1 MGVFSE
7 IAMEQQNSMFDS
19 SAAFEDDEAFELEE
33 MESLPVPPVGT
44 DTVPVSAASV
54 SAGETALA
62 DAEEEP
68 ADEVAPAGEE
78 KSAEEG
84 NSAQPP
90 AAEDEEK
97 KRAEYEAAEAQRK
110 AEFDAKQQA
119 KKAAEQEQIARL
131 EAMSDEEVI
140 AASTQR
146 VSTDVEKLTRRNMKE
161 CVSEHIQM
169 LCMED
174 TAFARLTMHPK
185 KNMIRCFQYIN
196 RKAWDYVQD
205 ELKASGTR
213 PGPGQQTYGCDV
225 PDDMC
230 YQWAEDY
237 FRDPDAKEDHEDEEK
252 FVPKPYAGKDGFV
265 VREFQADRT
274 YRKESLPNSKLYCQE
289 IRRTIYDRE
298 LKPRSY
304 YWGMYKQ
311 RNMRWISCS
320 PCSYDWHGAENG
332 RVYGKTLPHLEK
344 HELRCTGLVQWIR
357 KQKSID
363 PESYLA
369 VWRRLPQMEQ
379 IWKSGLSKLTKEC
392 FKNCDVVRQMILY
405 PEAPRL
411 IRALGLDSQ
420 GFNRL
425 RQMDG
430 DTEDLGWLQVE
441 KKRGKPITNEL
452 LRWFRIHKI
461 RAKDILFIVD
471 RMSPLQIRNY
481 LQKQKKYFDGSCRQA
496 LITWQ
501 DYMAMAQRLHI
512 DTSDEIIYRV
522 RKLRQRHDELVIQ
535 CEAGS
540 LELQA
545 EKMAEKYPNV
555 DGICREL
562 QKKYTYAEEEYM
574 VVAPENIFAIIKEGR
589 MLHHC
594 VGNDGSGERYYER
607 MERRE
612 SFILFLRRTDE
623 PEDPYYTLEIEPDG
637 TVRQKRTLFDR
648 QHEDIEQA
656 TDFLRRWQKVIAER
670 LTGRDLK
677 LAAESRILREKEFIQ
692 LKKDRVIIHTGHL
705 AGRLLADVLMA
716 DLMENTDSIQSPALA
731 AAA

>member
-1 MGVFSE
+1 M
-7 IAMEQQNSMFDS
+7 Q
-19 SAAFEDDEAFELEE
+19 
-33 MESLPVPPVGT
+33 T
-44 DTVPVSAASV
+44 
-54 SAGETALA
+54 
-62 DAEEEP
+62 
-68 ADEVAPAGEE
+68 E
-78 KSAEEG
+78 KYFA
-84 NSAQPP
+84 
-90 AAEDEEK
+90 
-97 KRAEYEAAEAQRK
+97 YLIQR
-110 AEFDAKQQA
+110 
-119 KKAAEQEQIARL
+119 
-131 EAMSDEEVI
+131 
-140 AASTQR
+140 
-146 VSTDVEKLTRRNMKE
+146 
-161 CVSEHIQM
+161 C
-169 LCMED
+169 
-174 TAFARLTMHPK
+174 
-185 KNMIRCFQYIN
+185 
-196 RKAWDYVQD
+196 
-205 ELKASGTR
+205 
-213 PGPGQQTYGCDV
+213 
-225 PDDMC
+225 
-230 YQWAEDY
+230 
-237 FRDPDAKEDHEDEEK
+237 
-252 FVPKPYAGKDGFV
+252 KDGFV

-481 LQKQKKYFDGSCRQA
+481 LQKQR
-496 LITWQ
+496 
-501 DYMAMAQRLHI
+501 
-512 DTSDEIIYRV
+512 
-522 RKLRQRHDELVIQ
+522 
-535 CEAGS
+535 
-540 LELQA
+540 
-545 EKMAEKYPNV
+545 
-555 DGICREL
+555 
-562 QKKYTYAEEEYM
+562 
-574 VVAPENIFAIIKEGR
+574 
-589 MLHHC
+589 
-594 VGNDGSGERYYER
+594 
-607 MERRE
+607 
-612 SFILFLRRTDE
+612 
-623 PEDPYYTLEIEPDG
+623 
-637 TVRQKRTLFDR
+637 
-648 QHEDIEQA
+648 
-656 TDFLRRWQKVIAER
+656 
-670 LTGRDLK
+670 
-677 LAAESRILREKEFIQ
+677 
-692 LKKDRVIIHTGHL
+692 
-705 AGRLLADVLMA
+705 
-716 DLMENTDSIQSPALA
+716 SI
-731 AAA
+731 

>member
-97 KRAEYEAAEAQRK
+97 KRAEHEAAEAQRK

-252 FVPKPYAGKDGFV
+252 FVPKPYIP
-265 VREFQADRT
+265 VRTLCTLFQEQYAQLSSYSKSDRICIST
-274 YRKESLPNSKLYCQE
+274 KLSSPSFLKLLSVSSCLIHNPTQKASRCPSLQGHC
-289 IRRTIYDRE
+289 I
-298 LKPRSY
+298 LK
-304 YWGMYKQ
+304 
-311 RNMRWISCS
+311 
-320 PCSYDWHGAENG
+320 
-332 RVYGKTLPHLEK
+332 
-344 HELRCTGLVQWIR
+344 
-357 KQKSID
+357 
-363 PESYLA
+363 
-369 VWRRLPQMEQ
+369 
-379 IWKSGLSKLTKEC
+379 
-392 FKNCDVVRQMILY
+392 
-405 PEAPRL
+405 
-411 IRALGLDSQ
+411 
-420 GFNRL
+420 
-425 RQMDG
+425 
-430 DTEDLGWLQVE
+430 
-441 KKRGKPITNEL
+441 EL
-452 LRWFRIHKI
+452 LFPHTR
-461 RAKDILFIVD
+461 
-471 RMSPLQIRNY
+471 
-481 LQKQKKYFDGSCRQA
+481 G
-496 LITWQ
+496 
-501 DYMAMAQRLHI
+501 
-512 DTSDEIIYRV
+512 
-522 RKLRQRHDELVIQ
+522 
-535 CEAGS
+535 
-540 LELQA
+540 
-545 EKMAEKYPNV
+545 
-555 DGICREL
+555 
-562 QKKYTYAEEEYM
+562 
-574 VVAPENIFAIIKEGR
+574 
-589 MLHHC
+589 
-594 VGNDGSGERYYER
+594 
-607 MERRE
+607 
-612 SFILFLRRTDE
+612 ILFL
-623 PEDPYYTLEIEPDG
+623 
-637 TVRQKRTLFDR
+637 
-648 QHEDIEQA
+648 
-656 TDFLRRWQKVIAER
+656 
-670 LTGRDLK
+670 
-677 LAAESRILREKEFIQ
+677 
-692 LKKDRVIIHTGHL
+692 
-705 AGRLLADVLMA
+705 
-716 DLMENTDSIQSPALA
+716 
-731 AAA
+731 

>member
-97 KRAEYEAAEAQRK
+97 KR
-110 AEFDAKQQA
+110 
-119 KKAAEQEQIARL
+119 AEQEQIARL

-252 FVPKPYAGKDGFV
+252 FVPKPYAGKSS
-265 VREFQADRT
+265 A
-274 YRKESLPNSKLYCQE
+274 KSKPKKV
-289 IRRTIYDRE
+289 T
-298 LKPRSY
+298 
-304 YWGMYKQ
+304 
-311 RNMRWISCS
+311 
-320 PCSYDWHGAENG
+320 
-332 RVYGKTLPHLEK
+332 
-344 HELRCTGLVQWIR
+344 
-357 KQKSID
+357 
-363 PESYLA
+363 
-369 VWRRLPQMEQ
+369 
-379 IWKSGLSKLTKEC
+379 
-392 FKNCDVVRQMILY
+392 
-405 PEAPRL
+405 
-411 IRALGLDSQ
+411 
-420 GFNRL
+420 
-425 RQMDG
+425 
-430 DTEDLGWLQVE
+430 E
-441 KKRGKPITNEL
+441 KKKTEPKAAPKQEEKKPSQDGQMSL
-452 LRWFRIHKI
+452 LDFGM
-461 RAKDILFIVD
+461 AK
-471 RMSPLQIRNY
+471 
-481 LQKQKKYFDGSCRQA
+481 
-496 LITWQ
+496 
-501 DYMAMAQRLHI
+501 
-512 DTSDEIIYRV
+512 
-522 RKLRQRHDELVIQ
+522 
-535 CEAGS
+535 AG
-540 LELQA
+540 
-545 EKMAEKYPNV
+545 
-555 DGICREL
+555 
-562 QKKYTYAEEEYM
+562 
-574 VVAPENIFAIIKEGR
+574 
-589 MLHHC
+589 
-594 VGNDGSGERYYER
+594 
-607 MERRE
+607 
-612 SFILFLRRTDE
+612 
-623 PEDPYYTLEIEPDG
+623 
-637 TVRQKRTLFDR
+637 
-648 QHEDIEQA
+648 
-656 TDFLRRWQKVIAER
+656 
-670 LTGRDLK
+670 
-677 LAAESRILREKEFIQ
+677 
-692 LKKDRVIIHTGHL
+692 
-705 AGRLLADVLMA
+705 
-716 DLMENTDSIQSPALA
+716 
-731 AAA
+731 

>member
-97 KRAEYEAAEAQRK
+97 KRAEH
-110 AEFDAKQQA
+110 
-119 KKAAEQEQIARL
+119 EQIARL

-252 FVPKPYAGKDGFV
+252 FVPKPYAGKSS
-265 VREFQADRT
+265 A
-274 YRKESLPNSKLYCQE
+274 KSKP
-289 IRRTIYDRE
+289 
-298 LKPRSY
+298 K
-304 YWGMYKQ
+304 K
-311 RNMRWISCS
+311 
-320 PCSYDWHGAENG
+320 A
-332 RVYGKTLPHLEK
+332 
-344 HELRCTGLVQWIR
+344 
-357 KQKSID
+357 
-363 PESYLA
+363 A
-369 VWRRLPQMEQ
+369 
-379 IWKSGLSKLTKEC
+379 
-392 FKNCDVVRQMILY
+392 
-405 PEAPRL
+405 
-411 IRALGLDSQ
+411 
-420 GFNRL
+420 
-425 RQMDG
+425 
-430 DTEDLGWLQVE
+430 E
-441 KKRGKPITNEL
+441 KKKTEPKAAPKQEEKKPSQDGQMSL
-452 LRWFRIHKI
+452 LDFGM
-461 RAKDILFIVD
+461 AK
-471 RMSPLQIRNY
+471 
-481 LQKQKKYFDGSCRQA
+481 
-496 LITWQ
+496 
-501 DYMAMAQRLHI
+501 
-512 DTSDEIIYRV
+512 
-522 RKLRQRHDELVIQ
+522 
-535 CEAGS
+535 AG
-540 LELQA
+540 
-545 EKMAEKYPNV
+545 
-555 DGICREL
+555 
-562 QKKYTYAEEEYM
+562 
-574 VVAPENIFAIIKEGR
+574 
-589 MLHHC
+589 
-594 VGNDGSGERYYER
+594 
-607 MERRE
+607 
-612 SFILFLRRTDE
+612 
-623 PEDPYYTLEIEPDG
+623 
-637 TVRQKRTLFDR
+637 
-648 QHEDIEQA
+648 
-656 TDFLRRWQKVIAER
+656 
-670 LTGRDLK
+670 
-677 LAAESRILREKEFIQ
+677 
-692 LKKDRVIIHTGHL
+692 
-705 AGRLLADVLMA
+705 
-716 DLMENTDSIQSPALA
+716 
-731 AAA
+731 

>member
-1 MGVFSE
+1 MPFFAKGDFTMGVFSE

-97 KRAEYEAAEAQRK
+97 KR
-110 AEFDAKQQA
+110 
-119 KKAAEQEQIARL
+119 AEQEQIARL

-252 FVPKPYAGKDGFV
+252 FVPKPYAGKSS
-265 VREFQADRT
+265 A
-274 YRKESLPNSKLYCQE
+274 KSKP
-289 IRRTIYDRE
+289 
-298 LKPRSY
+298 K
-304 YWGMYKQ
+304 K
-311 RNMRWISCS
+311 
-320 PCSYDWHGAENG
+320 A
-332 RVYGKTLPHLEK
+332 
-344 HELRCTGLVQWIR
+344 
-357 KQKSID
+357 
-363 PESYLA
+363 A
-369 VWRRLPQMEQ
+369 
-379 IWKSGLSKLTKEC
+379 
-392 FKNCDVVRQMILY
+392 
-405 PEAPRL
+405 
-411 IRALGLDSQ
+411 
-420 GFNRL
+420 
-425 RQMDG
+425 
-430 DTEDLGWLQVE
+430 E
-441 KKRGKPITNEL
+441 KKKTEPKAAPKQEEKKPSQDGQMSL
-452 LRWFRIHKI
+452 LDFGM
-461 RAKDILFIVD
+461 AK
-471 RMSPLQIRNY
+471 
-481 LQKQKKYFDGSCRQA
+481 
-496 LITWQ
+496 
-501 DYMAMAQRLHI
+501 
-512 DTSDEIIYRV
+512 
-522 RKLRQRHDELVIQ
+522 
-535 CEAGS
+535 AG
-540 LELQA
+540 
-545 EKMAEKYPNV
+545 
-555 DGICREL
+555 
-562 QKKYTYAEEEYM
+562 
-574 VVAPENIFAIIKEGR
+574 
-589 MLHHC
+589 
-594 VGNDGSGERYYER
+594 
-607 MERRE
+607 
-612 SFILFLRRTDE
+612 
-623 PEDPYYTLEIEPDG
+623 
-637 TVRQKRTLFDR
+637 
-648 QHEDIEQA
+648 
-656 TDFLRRWQKVIAER
+656 
-670 LTGRDLK
+670 
-677 LAAESRILREKEFIQ
+677 
-692 LKKDRVIIHTGHL
+692 
-705 AGRLLADVLMA
+705 
-716 DLMENTDSIQSPALA
+716 
-731 AAA
+731 